1 MRFIIPVLILV
12 ALLGKTGCT
21 TNVLQSSSS
30 SVATYLLDAKVDHVP
45 TVKPTEKVLLVSQ
58 PKAQPGY
65 TTPSIVYTKTPLT
78 LNFYSKSEW
87 ADTPAKMLIP
97 LIVRA
102 VEESGAFRA
111 VLTAPGQA
119 IGDLRLETDIV
130 RLQHEFFEQPSQVRL
145 LLRAKLFDEQTREI
159 IATRL
164 FEAVEPAPSENAYGG
179 VQAANEAVRQVLEQ
193 ILTFIIDASSRTP
206 LAEVSE

>member
-12 ALLGKTGCT
+12 ELLFQTGCT
-21 TNVLQSSSS
+21 TTILQSSSS
-30 SVATYLLDAKVDHVP
+30 SVATYLLDVQVDHLP
-45 TVKPTEKVLLVSQ
+45 TVKTTGKVLLVSQ

-65 TTPSIVYTKTPLT
+65 TTRNIVYTKTPLT
-78 LNFYSKSEW
+78 LSFYSKSEW
-87 ADTPAKMLIP
+87 ADTPAQMLIP

-102 VEESGAFRA
+102 VEKSGAFRA

-145 LLRAKLFDEQTREI
+145 LLRAKLFDAQTREVL
-159 IATRL
+159 ATRL
-164 FEAVEPAPSENAYGG
+164 FEAVKPAPSENAYGG
-179 VQAANEAVRQVLEQ
+179 VQAANEAVRQVLEKM
-193 ILTFIIDASSRTP
+193 IIFIIDALTQTP
-206 LAEVSE
+206 IP